1 MFGIETKK
9 GITFCFLVFFA
20 VFCNMRVAAT
30 DRKPHTNDINTLKH
44 YTIMFPA
51 EYDEIRPYSPEEL
64 PQIFEELIA
73 DPEFK
78 AVIAH
83 AFKDVPFEHIAMA
96 MRASKSNLEF
106 QKALV
111 YPFVK
116 GVIQK
121 LSSGLTVSYENKE
134 HMAHSLCISNHRDII
149 MDSAFLCIV
158 FADTVDNT
166 VEIAIGDNLLIR
178 PWIKKLV
185 RVNRSFIVQRS
196 AGIREMLASSKRLS
210 SYMHYTITERKQ
222 PIWLAQ
228 REGRAKDSNDRTQ
241 EGLIKMLS
249 MYSREDIIDALK
261 VLNIAPTTISYEY
274 DPCDFLKAKEFQQK
288 RDNPE
293 WKKAPQDDL
302 INMQTG
308 MFGYKG
314 GIHYHIADC
323 INDEID
329 AIDRTLG
336 KNEKTAA
343 VARIID
349 RHIHKN
355 YKFWPIN
362 YYYYEL
368 LTGDARFA
376 DKYTAEEKAKL
387 DAYMQGQIEKI
398 DLPNRDDDFCRTKI
412 LEMYANPVI
421 NYLKATE
428 E

>member
-1 MFGIETKK
+1 MI
-9 GITFCFLVFFA
+9 
-20 VFCNMRVAAT
+20 
-30 DRKPHTNDINTLKH
+30 
-44 YTIMFPA
+44 PA
-51 EYDEIRPYSPEEL
+51 EYDEIRPYLPEEL
-64 PQIFEELIA
+64 PQVFEELIA
-73 DPEFK
+73 DPEFQ
-78 AVIAH
+78 AAMGY
-83 AFKDVPFEHIAMA
+83 AFQGMPFEQIAAA
-96 MRASKSNLEF
+96 MRASKTNLEF

-111 YPFVK
+111 YPFLK

-121 LSSGLTVSYENKE
+121 LSSGITVSYDNKE
-134 HMAHSLCISNHRDII
+134 HMAKSLCISNHRDII

-158 FADTVDNT
+158 FVETVGNT

-196 AGIREMLASSKRLS
+196 ASIREMLASSKRLS
-210 SYMHYTITERKQ
+210 SYIHHTITERNQ
-222 PIWLAQ
+222 PIWIAQ

-241 EGLIKMLS
+241 EGLIKMFS
-249 MYSREDIIDALK
+249 MYSGGDIIDALK

-274 DPCDFLKAKEFQQK
+274 DPCDYLKAKEFQQK

-293 WKKAPQDDL
+293 WKKSPMDDL
-302 INMQTG
+302 INMKAG

-323 INDEID
+323 INEEID
-329 AIDRTLG
+329 AIDRSLG

-349 RHIHKN
+349 KHIHSN
-355 YKFWPIN
+355 YKFWAIN
-362 YYYYEL
+362 YYFYEL
-368 LTGDARFA
+368 LTGDTRFA
-376 DKYTAEEKAKL
+376 DKYTADEKAKL
-387 DAYMQGQIEKI
+387 DAYLQGQVAKV
-398 DLPNRDDDFCRTKI
+398 DLPDRDDEFCRTKI

>member
-1 MFGIETKK
+1 MI
-9 GITFCFLVFFA
+9 
-20 VFCNMRVAAT
+20 
-30 DRKPHTNDINTLKH
+30 
-44 YTIMFPA
+44 PA
-51 EYDEIRPYSPEEL
+51 EYDEIRPYLPEEL
-64 PQIFEELIA
+64 PQVFEELIA
-73 DPEFK
+73 DPEFQ
-78 AVIAH
+78 AAMGY
-83 AFKDVPFEHIAMA
+83 AFQGMPFENIAAA

-111 YPFVK
+111 YPFMK
-116 GVIQK
+116 GVIAK
-121 LSSGLTVSYENKE
+121 LSSGLTISYENKE
-134 HMAHSLCISNHRDII
+134 NMAKSLCISNHRDII
-149 MDSAFLCIV
+149 MDSAFLCIAFV
-158 FADTVDNT
+158 DTVGNT

-196 AGIREMLASSKRLS
+196 ASIREMLASSKRLS
-210 SYMHYTITERKQ
+210 SYMHYTIAERNQ

-249 MYSREDIIDALK
+249 MYSSGDIIDALK
-261 VLNIAPTTISYEY
+261 ELNIAPTTISYEY
-274 DPCDFLKAKEFQQK
+274 DPCDYLKAKEFQQK
-288 RDNPE
+288 RDNPQ

-302 INMQTG
+302 INMKAG

-329 AIDRTLG
+329 AIDRSLG

-349 RHIHKN
+349 KHIHKN
-355 YKFWPIN
+355 YKFWAIN
-362 YYYYEL
+362 YYFYEL
-368 LTGDARFA
+368 LTGDTRFA
-376 DKYTAEEKAKL
+376 EKCGTEERAKL
-387 DAYMQGQIEKI
+387 DAYLLGQIAKI
-398 DLPNRDDDFCRTKI
+398 DLPDRDDEFCRTKI

-421 NYLKATE
+421 NYLKAVE

>member
-1 MFGIETKK
+1 MI
-9 GITFCFLVFFA
+9 
-20 VFCNMRVAAT
+20 
-30 DRKPHTNDINTLKH
+30 
-44 YTIMFPA
+44 PA
-51 EYDEIRPYSPEEL
+51 EYDEIRPYLPEEL
-64 PQIFEELIA
+64 PQVFEELIA
-73 DPEFK
+73 DPEFQ
-78 AVIAH
+78 AAIGY
-83 AFKDVPFEHIAMA
+83 AFQGMPFEQIAVA
-96 MRASKSNLEF
+96 MRASKDNLEF
-106 QKALV
+106 QKNIV

-116 GVIQK
+116 GVVQK
-121 LSSGLTVSYENKE
+121 LSSGLTVSYDNKE
-134 HMAHSLCISNHRDII
+134 SMAASLCMSNHRDII
-149 MDSAFLCIV
+149 MDSAFLCILFV
-158 FADTVDNT
+158 ETVGNT

-196 AGIREMLASSKRLS
+196 ASIREMLASSKRLS
-210 SYMHYTITERKQ
+210 SYIHHTITERKQ
-222 PIWLAQ
+222 PIWIAQ

-249 MYSREDIIDALK
+249 MYSGGDIIDALK

-274 DPCDFLKAKEFQQK
+274 DPCDYLKAKEFQQK

-293 WKKAPQDDL
+293 HKKSPMDDL
-302 INMQTG
+302 INMKAG

-314 GIHYHIADC
+314 GIHYHVAAC

-329 AIDRTLG
+329 AIDRSLG

-349 RHIHKN
+349 KHIHKN
-355 YKFWPIN
+355 YKFWAIN
-362 YYYYEL
+362 YYFYEL

-376 DKYTAEEKAKL
+376 DKYTAEERARL
-387 DAYMQGQIEKI
+387 DAYLQGQIEKV

-421 NYLKATE
+421 NYLKAE
-428 E
+428 V

>member
-1 MFGIETKK
+1 M
-9 GITFCFLVFFA
+9 
-20 VFCNMRVAAT
+20 NM
-30 DRKPHTNDINTLKH
+30 I
-44 YTIMFPA
+44 PA
-51 EYDEIRPYSPEEL
+51 EFDEIRPYTPEEL
-64 PQIFEELIA
+64 PQVFEELIA
-73 DPEFK
+73 DPEFQG
-78 AVIAH
+78 AMGH
-83 AFKDVPFEHIAMA
+83 AFKGMPFENIAAA

-111 YPFVK
+111 YPFMK
-116 GVIQK
+116 GVIAK
-121 LSSGLTVSYENKE
+121 LSSGLTISYENRENMSK
-134 HMAHSLCISNHRDII
+134 SLCISNHRDII
-149 MDSAFLCIV
+149 MDSAFLCIAMV
-158 FADTVDNT
+158 DTIGNT

-196 AGIREMLASSKRLS
+196 ASIREMLASSKRLS
-210 SYMHYTITERKQ
+210 SYIHYTIAERSQ

-249 MYSREDIIDALK
+249 MYSGGDIIDALK
-261 VLNIAPTTISYEY
+261 ELNIAPTTISYEY
-274 DPCDFLKAKEFQQK
+274 DPCDYLKAKEFQQK

-293 WKKAPQDDL
+293 HKKSPMDDL

-314 GIHYHIADC
+314 GIHYHIANC
-323 INDEID
+323 INEEID
-329 AIDRTLG
+329 KIDRSIG

-349 RHIHKN
+349 RHIHSN
-355 YKFWPIN
+355 YKFWSIN
-362 YYYYEL
+362 YYFYEL
-368 LTGDARFA
+368 LTGDTRFA
-376 DKYTAEEKAKL
+376 SSCTAEERAKL
-387 DAYMQGQIEKI
+387 DAYLQGQIEKV
-398 DLPNRDDDFCRTKI
+398 DLPNRDDAFCRTKI

>member
-1 MFGIETKK
+1 MIPSEF
-9 GITFCFLVFFA
+9 
-20 VFCNMRVAAT
+20 
-30 DRKPHTNDINTLKH
+30 
-44 YTIMFPA
+44 
-51 EYDEIRPYSPEEL
+51 DEIRPYNPEEL

-73 DPEFK
+73 DPEFQ
-78 AVIAH
+78 AVMGYV
-83 AFKDVPFEHIAMA
+83 FKDAPFEYVAA
-96 MRASKSNLEF
+96 KMRACKTNLEF
-106 QKALV
+106 QIALI
-111 YPFVK
+111 YPFL
-116 GVIQK
+116 QNMLEK
-121 LSSGLTVSYENKE
+121 LSSGLTMSIENKE
-134 HMAHSLCISNHRDII
+134 NLAKSLCISNHRDII
-149 MDSAFLCIV
+149 MDSAFLCLV
-158 FADTVDNT
+158 FLKNTENT

-196 AGIREMLASSKRLS
+196 ASIREMLASSKRLS
-210 SYMHYTITERKQ
+210 SYMHHAITERQQ

-249 MYSREDIIDALK
+249 MYSSDDIIDALK

-274 DPCDFLKAKEFQQK
+274 DPCDYLKAKEFQQK

-302 INMQTG
+302 INMKAG

-314 GIHYHIADC
+314 GIHYHVADC

-329 AIDRTLG
+329 AIDRSLG
-336 KNEKTAA
+336 QNEKTAA

-362 YYYYEL
+362 YYFYEL

-376 DKYTAEEKAKL
+376 DRHTAEERAKL
-387 DAYMQGQIEKI
+387 DAYLQGQIEKV
-398 DLPNRDDDFCRTKI
+398 DLPNRDDAFCRTKI

-421 NYLKATE
+421 NYLTAIKE
-428 E
+428 

>member
-1 MFGIETKK
+1 MI
-9 GITFCFLVFFA
+9 
-20 VFCNMRVAAT
+20 
-30 DRKPHTNDINTLKH
+30 
-44 YTIMFPA
+44 PA
-51 EYDEIRPYSPEEL
+51 EYDEIRPYLPEEL
-64 PQIFEELIA
+64 PQVFEELIA
-73 DPEFK
+73 DPEFQ
-78 AVIAH
+78 AAMGY
-83 AFKDVPFEHIAMA
+83 AFQGMPFEQIAAA
-96 MRASKSNLEF
+96 MRASKTNLEF

-111 YPFVK
+111 YPFIK

-121 LSSGLTVSYENKE
+121 LSSGITMSYDNKE
-134 HMAHSLCISNHRDII
+134 HMAKSLCISNHRDII

-158 FADTVDNT
+158 FVETVGNT

-196 AGIREMLASSKRLS
+196 ASIREMLASSKRLS
-210 SYMHYTITERKQ
+210 SYIHHTITERNQ
-222 PIWLAQ
+222 PIWIAQ

-241 EGLIKMLS
+241 EGLIKMFS
-249 MYSREDIIDALK
+249 MYSSGDIIDALK

-274 DPCDFLKAKEFQQK
+274 DPCDYLKAKEFQQK

-293 WKKAPQDDL
+293 WKKSPMDDL
-302 INMQTG
+302 INMKAG

-329 AIDRTLG
+329 AIDRSLG

-349 RHIHKN
+349 KHIHSN
-355 YKFWPIN
+355 YKFWAIN
-362 YYYYEL
+362 YYFYEL
-368 LTGDARFA
+368 LTGDTRFA
-376 DKYTAEEKAKL
+376 DKYTADEKAKL
-387 DAYMQGQIEKI
+387 DAYLQGQIAKV
-398 DLPNRDDDFCRTKI
+398 DLPNRDDEFCRTKI

-428 E
+428 K

>member
-1 MFGIETKK
+1 MIPSEF
-9 GITFCFLVFFA
+9 
-20 VFCNMRVAAT
+20 
-30 DRKPHTNDINTLKH
+30 
-44 YTIMFPA
+44 
-51 EYDEIRPYSPEEL
+51 DEIRPYLPEEL
-64 PQIFEELIA
+64 PQIYEELIA
-73 DPEFK
+73 DPEFQ
-78 AVIAH
+78 AVMGYV
-83 AFKDVPFEHIAMA
+83 FKDIPFEHVAA
-96 MRASKSNLEF
+96 KMRGCKTNLDF
-106 QKALV
+106 QVNMVL
-111 YPFVK
+111 PFLQQVLA
-116 GVIQK
+116 K
-121 LSSGLTVSYENKE
+121 LSTGLTMSIENKE
-134 HMAHSLCISNHRDII
+134 NLAKSLCISNHRDII
-149 MDSAFLCIV
+149 MDSAFLCMV
-158 FADTVDNT
+158 LVQNTGNT

-196 AGIREMLASSKRLS
+196 ASIREMLASSKRLS
-210 SYMHYTITERKQ
+210 SYMHHAITERQQ
-222 PIWLAQ
+222 PIWIAQ

-241 EGLIKMLS
+241 EGLIKMMS
-249 MYSREDIIDALK
+249 MYSSDDIIDALK
-261 VLNIAPTTISYEY
+261 VLNIAPTTISYEF
-274 DPCDFLKAKEFQQK
+274 DPCDYLKAKEFQQK

-302 INMQTG
+302 INMKAG

-314 GIHYHIADC
+314 GIHYHVADC

-329 AIDRTLG
+329 AIDRSLG

-349 RHIHKN
+349 KHIHKN

-362 YYYYEL
+362 YYFYEL

-376 DKYTAEEKAKL
+376 DKYTAEDKAKL
-387 DAYMQGQIEKI
+387 DIYLQGQIQKV
-398 DLPNRDDDFCRTKI
+398 DLPNRDDEFCRTKI

>member
-1 MFGIETKK
+1 MI
-9 GITFCFLVFFA
+9 
-20 VFCNMRVAAT
+20 
-30 DRKPHTNDINTLKH
+30 
-44 YTIMFPA
+44 PA
-51 EYDEIRPYSPEEL
+51 EYDEIRPYLPEEL
-64 PQIFEELIA
+64 PQVFEELIA
-73 DPEFK
+73 DPEFQ
-78 AVIAH
+78 AAMVY
-83 AFKDVPFEHIAMA
+83 AFQGMPFENIAAA

-111 YPFVK
+111 YPFMK
-116 GVIQK
+116 GVITK
-121 LSSGLTVSYENKE
+121 LSSGLTISYENKE
-134 HMAHSLCISNHRDII
+134 NMAKSLCISNHRDII
-149 MDSAFLCIV
+149 MDSAFLCIAFV
-158 FADTVDNT
+158 DTVGNT

-196 AGIREMLASSKRLS
+196 ASIREMLASSKRLS
-210 SYMHYTITERKQ
+210 SYMHYTIAERNQ

-249 MYSREDIIDALK
+249 MYSSGDIVDALK
-261 VLNIAPTTISYEY
+261 ELNIAPTTISYEY
-274 DPCDFLKAKEFQQK
+274 DPCDYLKAKEFQQK
-288 RDNPE
+288 RDNPQ

-302 INMQTG
+302 INMKAG

-329 AIDRTLG
+329 AIDRSLG

-349 RHIHKN
+349 KHIHKN
-355 YKFWPIN
+355 YKFWAIN
-362 YYYYEL
+362 YYFYEL
-368 LTGDARFA
+368 LTGDTRFA
-376 DKYTAEEKAKL
+376 EKCGTEERAKL
-387 DAYMQGQIEKI
+387 DAYLLGQIAKI
-398 DLPNRDDDFCRTKI
+398 DLPDRDDEFCRTKI

-421 NYLKATE
+421 NYLKAVE

>member
-1 MFGIETKK
+1 MIPTEF
-9 GITFCFLVFFA
+9 
-20 VFCNMRVAAT
+20 
-30 DRKPHTNDINTLKH
+30 
-44 YTIMFPA
+44 
-51 EYDEIRPYSPEEL
+51 DEIRPYLPEEL

-73 DPEFK
+73 DPEFQ
-78 AVIAH
+78 AAMGY
-83 AFKDVPFEHIAMA
+83 AFQGMPFENIAA
-96 MRASKSNLEF
+96 VMRNSKSNLEF

-111 YPFVK
+111 YPFIQ
-116 GVIQK
+116 GVLEK
-121 LSSGLTVSYENKE
+121 LSSGLTVSYENKDN
-134 HMAHSLCISNHRDII
+134 MAKSLCISNHRDII

-158 FADTVDNT
+158 FVNTVGNT

-196 AGIREMLASSKRLS
+196 ASIREMLASSKRLS
-210 SYMHYTITERKQ
+210 SYMHHTITEREQ

-249 MYSREDIIDALK
+249 MYSGGDIIDALK

-274 DPCDFLKAKEFQQK
+274 DPCDYLKAKEFQQK

-302 INMQTG
+302 INMKTG

-314 GIHYHIADC
+314 GIHYHIANC

-329 AIDRTLG
+329 AIDRNLG

-349 RHIHKN
+349 RHIHRN

-362 YYYYEL
+362 NYFYEL
-368 LTGDARFA
+368 LTGDTRYA
-376 DKYTAEEKAKL
+376 DKYTAEEKTKL
-387 DAYMQGQIEKI
+387 DTYLQGQVAKV
-398 DLPNRDDDFCRTKI
+398 DLENRDDEFCRTKI

-421 NYLKATE
+421 NYIKATE

>member
-1 MFGIETKK
+1 MI
-9 GITFCFLVFFA
+9 
-20 VFCNMRVAAT
+20 
-30 DRKPHTNDINTLKH
+30 
-44 YTIMFPA
+44 PA
-51 EYDEIRPYSPEEL
+51 EYDEIRPYLPEEL
-64 PQIFEELIA
+64 PQVFEELIA
-73 DPEFK
+73 DPEFQ
-78 AVIAH
+78 AAMGY
-83 AFKDVPFEHIAMA
+83 AFQGMPFEQIAAA
-96 MRASKSNLEF
+96 MRASKTNLEF

-111 YPFVK
+111 YPFIK

-121 LSSGLTVSYENKE
+121 LSSGITMSYDNKE
-134 HMAHSLCISNHRDII
+134 HMAKSLCISNHRDII

-158 FADTVDNT
+158 FVETVGNT

-196 AGIREMLASSKRLS
+196 ASIREMLASSKRLS
-210 SYMHYTITERKQ
+210 SYIHHTITERNQ
-222 PIWLAQ
+222 PIWIAQ

-241 EGLIKMLS
+241 EGLIKMFS
-249 MYSREDIIDALK
+249 MYSGGDIIDALK

-274 DPCDFLKAKEFQQK
+274 DPCDYLKAKEFQQK

-293 WKKAPQDDL
+293 WKKSPMDDL
-302 INMQTG
+302 INMKAG

-323 INDEID
+323 INEEID
-329 AIDRTLG
+329 AIDRSLG

-349 RHIHKN
+349 RHIHSN
-355 YKFWPIN
+355 YKFWAIN
-362 YYYYEL
+362 YYFYEL
-368 LTGDARFA
+368 LTGDTRFA
-376 DKYTAEEKAKL
+376 DKYTTDEKAKL
-387 DAYMQGQIEKI
+387 DAYLQGQIAKV
-398 DLPNRDDDFCRTKI
+398 DLPNRDDEFCRTKI

-428 E
+428 K

>member
-1 MFGIETKK
+1 MI
-9 GITFCFLVFFA
+9 
-20 VFCNMRVAAT
+20 
-30 DRKPHTNDINTLKH
+30 
-44 YTIMFPA
+44 PA
-51 EYDEIRPYSPEEL
+51 EFDEIRPYNPEEL
-64 PQIFEELIA
+64 PQIYEELIA
-73 DPEFK
+73 DPEFQ
-78 AVIAH
+78 AVMGYV
-83 AFKDVPFEHIAMA
+83 FKDIPFEYVAA
-96 MRASKSNLEF
+96 KMRACKTNLDF
-106 QKALV
+106 QVNMVL
-111 YPFVK
+111 PFLQNVLE
-116 GVIQK
+116 K
-121 LSSGLTVSYENKE
+121 LSAGLTSSIENKE
-134 HMAHSLCISNHRDII
+134 SLAKSLCISNHRDII
-149 MDSAFLCIV
+149 MDSAFLCMV
-158 FADTVDNT
+158 LVQNTGNT

-196 AGIREMLASSKRLS
+196 ASMREMLASSKRLS
-210 SYMHYTITERKQ
+210 SYMHHAITQRQQ

-249 MYSREDIIDALK
+249 MYSGGDIIDALK
-261 VLNIAPTTISYEY
+261 ELNIAPTTISYEF
-274 DPCDFLKAKEFQQK
+274 DPCDYLKAKEFQQK

-302 INMQTG
+302 INMKAG

-329 AIDRTLG
+329 AIDRSLG

-362 YYYYEL
+362 YYFYEL

-387 DAYMQGQIEKI
+387 DAYLQGQILKV
-398 DLPNRDDDFCRTKI
+398 DLPDRDDEFCRTKI

-421 NYLKATE
+421 NYLKACANE
-428 E
+428 

>member
-1 MFGIETKK
+1 MIPKEF
-9 GITFCFLVFFA
+9 
-20 VFCNMRVAAT
+20 
-30 DRKPHTNDINTLKH
+30 
-44 YTIMFPA
+44 
-51 EYDEIRPYSPEEL
+51 DEIRPYMSEEL
-64 PQIFEELIA
+64 PQVFEELIA
-73 DPEFK
+73 DPEFQV
-78 AVIAH
+78 AMGYAMQGI
-83 AFKDVPFEHIAMA
+83 PFENIAAA
-96 MRASKSNLEF
+96 MRNSKDNLEF
-106 QKALV
+106 QKTLV
-111 YPFVK
+111 YPFLQ
-116 GVIQK
+116 GVLKK
-121 LSSGLTVSYENKE
+121 LSSGLTVSCDNKE
-134 HMAHSLCISNHRDII
+134 NMAKALCISNHRDII
-149 MDSAFLCIV
+149 MDSAFLCIA
-158 FADTVDNT
+158 FIETVNNT

-185 RVNRSFIVQRS
+185 RANRSFIVQRS
-196 AGIREMLASSKRLS
+196 ASIREMLASSKRLS
-210 SYMHYTITERKQ
+210 SYMHHAITQRNQ

-249 MYSREDIIDALK
+249 MYSSDDIIDALK

-274 DPCDFLKAKEFQQK
+274 DPCDYLKAKEFQQK

-302 INMQTG
+302 INMKTG

-323 INDEID
+323 INNEID
-329 AIDRTLG
+329 AIDRSLG

-349 RHIHKN
+349 KHIHSN

-362 YYYYEL
+362 YYFYEL
-368 LTGDARFA
+368 LTGDTRYAE
-376 DKYTAEEKAKL
+376 KYTQDDKNNL
-387 DAYMQGQIEKI
+387 DAYLQKQVAKV
-398 DLPNRDDDFCRTKI
+398 DLENRDDEFCRTKI

-421 NYLKATE
+421 NYIKATE

>member
-1 MFGIETKK
+1 MI
-9 GITFCFLVFFA
+9 
-20 VFCNMRVAAT
+20 
-30 DRKPHTNDINTLKH
+30 
-44 YTIMFPA
+44 PA
-51 EYDEIRPYSPEEL
+51 EYDEIRPYLPEEL
-64 PQIFEELIA
+64 PQVFEELIA
-73 DPEFK
+73 DPEFQ
-78 AVIAH
+78 AAMGY
-83 AFKDVPFEHIAMA
+83 AFQGMPFEQIAAA
-96 MRASKSNLEF
+96 MRASKTNLEF

-111 YPFVK
+111 YPFLK

-121 LSSGLTVSYENKE
+121 LSSGITVSYDNKE
-134 HMAHSLCISNHRDII
+134 NMAKSLCISNHRDII

-158 FADTVDNT
+158 FVETVGNT

-196 AGIREMLASSKRLS
+196 ASIREMLASSKRLS
-210 SYMHYTITERKQ
+210 SYIHYTITERNQ
-222 PIWLAQ
+222 PIWIAQ

-241 EGLIKMLS
+241 EGLIKMFS
-249 MYSREDIIDALK
+249 MYSGGDIIDALK

-274 DPCDFLKAKEFQQK
+274 DPCDYLKAKEFQQK
-288 RDNPE
+288 RDNPG
-293 WKKAPQDDL
+293 WKKSPMDDL
-302 INMQTG
+302 INMKAG

-329 AIDRTLG
+329 AIDRSLG

-349 RHIHKN
+349 RHIHRN
-355 YKFWPIN
+355 YKFWAIN
-362 YYYYEL
+362 YYFYEL
-368 LTGDARFA
+368 LTGDTRFA
-376 DKYTAEEKAKL
+376 DKYTADEKAKL
-387 DAYMQGQIEKI
+387 DAYLQGQIAKV
-398 DLPNRDDDFCRTKI
+398 DLPNRDDEFCRTKI

>member
-1 MFGIETKK
+1 MI
-9 GITFCFLVFFA
+9 
-20 VFCNMRVAAT
+20 
-30 DRKPHTNDINTLKH
+30 
-44 YTIMFPA
+44 PA
-51 EYDEIRPYSPEEL
+51 EYDEIRPYLPEEL
-64 PQIFEELIA
+64 PQVFEELIA
-73 DPEFK
+73 DPEFQ
-78 AVIAH
+78 AAIGY
-83 AFKDVPFEHIAMA
+83 AFQGMPFEQIAVA
-96 MRASKSNLEF
+96 MRASKDNLEF
-106 QKALV
+106 QKNIV

-116 GVIQK
+116 GVVQK
-121 LSSGLTVSYENKE
+121 LSSGLTVSYDNKE
-134 HMAHSLCISNHRDII
+134 NMAASLCMSNHRDII
-149 MDSAFLCIV
+149 MDSAFLCILFV
-158 FADTVDNT
+158 ETVGNT

-196 AGIREMLASSKRLS
+196 ASIREMLASSKRLS
-210 SYMHYTITERKQ
+210 SYIHHTITERKQ
-222 PIWLAQ
+222 PIWIAQ

-249 MYSREDIIDALK
+249 MYSGGDIIDALK

-274 DPCDFLKAKEFQQK
+274 DPCDYLKAKEFQQK

-293 WKKAPQDDL
+293 HKKSPMDDL
-302 INMQTG
+302 INMKAG

-314 GIHYHIADC
+314 GIHYHVAAC

-329 AIDRTLG
+329 AIDRSLG

-349 RHIHKN
+349 KHIHKN
-355 YKFWPIN
+355 YKFWAIN

-376 DKYTAEEKAKL
+376 DKYTAEEKARL
-387 DAYMQGQIEKI
+387 DAYLQGQIEKI
-398 DLPNRDDDFCRTKI
+398 DLTDRDDEFCRTKI

-421 NYLKATE
+421 NYIKACANE
-428 E
+428 